1 MTQQYLAGELSVLL
15 AQLEATVPSETS
27 AGDVALL
34 RHQAETL
41 PTGGLA
47 RVAERA
53 LELTDDLCWDC
64 LIREDRE
71 SFNRLAVVGAELR
84 EFGVCAGMLG
94 ER

>member
-1 MTQQYLAGELSVLL
+1 
-15 AQLEATVPSETS
+15 
-27 AGDVALL
+27 
-34 RHQAETL
+34 
-41 PTGGLA
+41 
-47 RVAERA
+47 
-53 LELTDDLCWDC
+53 

>member
-15 AQLEATVPSETS
+15 AQLEAAVPSVTS
-27 AGDVALL
+27 ADDVALL
-34 RHQAETL
+34 RDQAEIL

-53 LELTDDLCWDC
+53 LELADDLSWDC

-71 SFNRLAVVGAELR
+71 WFNRLAVVGAELR